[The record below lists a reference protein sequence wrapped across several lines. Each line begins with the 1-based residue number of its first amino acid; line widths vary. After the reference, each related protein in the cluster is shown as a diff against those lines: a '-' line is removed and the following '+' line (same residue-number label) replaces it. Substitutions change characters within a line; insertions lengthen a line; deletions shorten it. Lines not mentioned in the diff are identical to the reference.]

1 MYFLL
6 YTLFKLTSNWPRYT
20 KHMTRRPKSGYDAK
34 LYRFDTTCDGKRFFS
49 TEEQALEAADVR
61 MFENLSATIG
71 VYQCATC
78 RNWHLTSIGMRQKT
92 KR

>member
-1 MYFLL
+1 M
-6 YTLFKLTSNWPRYT
+6 PRRT
-20 KHMTRRPKSGYDAK
+20 KNTYDAK
-34 LYRFDTTCDGKRFFS
+34 LYRFDPTCDGKRFFA
-49 TEEQALEAADVR
+49 TEEAALEAADVR

-78 RNWHLTSIGMRQKT
+78 RNWHLTSIGVKQKT